1 MRSLAFLIL
10 LLFAPLAQAQTPD
23 AGVARRDMVRQIERA
38 ATDLGALTGFPVIDQ
53 PILDAFARV
62 PRHQFVPPPLIDY
75 AYRDTPLPL
84 GHGQNLTQPFLLAL
98 MTQALA
104 LKPGERV
111 FETGTDTGYQAAI
124 LAEMGMQ
131 VFSVEIIEP
140 LLDEARK
147 LLPAA
152 GYPKVSLKLGDGYYG
167 WAEQGPYDAMLIKES
182 AIDIPGVLWQQLKPG
197 GRMVI
202 PLGSPDNGQML
213 TLCIKQPNGR
223 SQRIPLM
230 PVRFAP
236 FQGGSRI

>member
-1 MRSLAFLIL
+1 MRILALLIL
-10 LLFAPLAQAQTPD
+10 LLAAPALAQAPD
-23 AGVARRDMVRQIERA
+23 AGRARHDMVRQIERA
-38 ATDLGALTGFPVIDQ
+38 ATELGPMTGFPVIDR
-53 PILDAFARV
+53 PILDAFAKV
-62 PRHQFVPPPLIDY
+62 PRHEFVPPPLVGF
-75 AYRDTPLPL
+75 AYSDTPLPL

-140 LLDEARK
+140 LLDLARK
-147 LLPAA
+147 LLPDL
-152 GYPKVSLKLGDGYYG
+152 GYPRVSLKLGDGYYG

-202 PLGSPDNGQML
+202 PLGSPENGQML